1 MNKKVKIFISGH
13 NGMVGSACLNLLL
26 KSGYKNIITI
36 NSNDLDL
43 TNQKKVD
50 NFIKSNKPEI
60 IINCAAKVGGIIA
73 NESNPYNFLLDNMLI
88 QNNLIKSAIDYS
100 IKKFIFLGSSCI
112 YPKLSPQPIKEEY
125 LLTSELETTNQ
136 WYAIAKISGVK
147 LIESI
152 RKEYNMDYIS
162 LMPTNLYGYGDNYDL
177 NNSHVLPALLK
188 KFHLAK
194 KNKKSEV
201 TLWGTGKPLREFLN
215 VDDLAEVILYF
226 VENKGKE
233 SIYNVGSGEELS
245 ISNLAILI
253 SNIVGFKGEI
263 LWDETKPDGTPRK
276 YLDSSRLRTLGLK
289 PKIKLEEGVRKLYND
304 IKETL

>member
-1 MNKKVKIFISGH
+1 M
-13 NGMVGSACLNLLL
+13 
-26 KSGYKNIITI
+26 KSH
-36 NSNDLDL
+36 
-43 TNQKKVD
+43 Q
-50 NFIKSNKPEI
+50 
-60 IINCAAKVGGIIA
+60 
-73 NESNPYNFLLDNMLI
+73 
-88 QNNLIKSAIDYS
+88 
-100 IKKFIFLGSSCI
+100 
-112 YPKLSPQPIKEEY
+112 
-125 LLTSELETTNQ
+125 
-136 WYAIAKISGVK
+136 
-147 LIESI
+147 
-152 RKEYNMDYIS
+152 
-162 LMPTNLYGYGDNYDL
+162 DNYDL